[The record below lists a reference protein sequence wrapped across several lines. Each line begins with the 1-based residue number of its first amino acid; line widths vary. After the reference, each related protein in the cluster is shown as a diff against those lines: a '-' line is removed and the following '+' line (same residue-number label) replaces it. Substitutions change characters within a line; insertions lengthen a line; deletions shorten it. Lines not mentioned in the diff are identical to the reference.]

1 MQSNQA
7 LICLCPDTGEQLSF
21 LSFFHCPIAHEQIPA
36 TQRHRTI
43 FERKGTPVIS
53 LALTQVFLCIAAEA
67 GNDSEAEAHS
77 ALGGGEDADDITTEM
92 GGEVRGGRGRPEE
105 PTTGDEGA
113 AGNGKGANGG
123 GGATGDEAEGPQ
135 RSIAANALL
144 AATVGDSEENAAANG
159 LTPPLVRSCIPSANL
174 SLWCW
179 KKSIFVEVFLTDIS
193 TGSALCHNLMQAHPR
208 SSLLLRCTSSH

>member
-7 LICLCPDTGEQLSF
+7 LICLCSDTSEQLY
-21 LSFFHCPIAHEQIPA
+21 FFICPIALEQIPA
-36 TQRHRTI
+36 TQRQRTE
-43 FERKGTPVIS
+43 FERKGTSVLS
-53 LALTQVFLCIAAEA
+53 LALTQVYLCVAAEA

-77 ALGGGEDADDITTEM
+77 ALGGGEDADDVTTEM
-92 GGEVRGGRGRPEE
+92 GGEVRGGRGRTEE
-105 PTTGDEGA
+105 PTTGDEAA

-159 LTPPLVRSCIPSANL
+159 LTPPLVRTCIPFANL
-174 SLWCW
+174 SASCW
-179 KKSIFVEVFLTDIS
+179 NNLLFLEVFLTDIG
-193 TGSALCHNLMQAHPR
+193 TRSASRHNSHARPSR
-208 SSLLLRCTSSH
+208 SSLLLRCTSSY

>member
-7 LICLCPDTGEQLSF
+7 LICLCPDTSKKSSF
-21 LSFFHCPIAHEQIPA
+21 LSFHCPVSLEQISA
-36 TQRHRTI
+36 TQRHRTDL
-43 FERKGTPVIS
+43 ERTGTSVLS
-53 LALTQVFLCIAAEA
+53 LALTQVFLCVAAEA

-77 ALGGGEDADDITTEM
+77 ALGGGEDADDVTTEM
-92 GGEVRGGRGRPEE
+92 GGEVRGGRGRTEE
-105 PTTGDEGA
+105 PTTGDEAA

-159 LTPPLVRSCIPSANL
+159 LTPPLVCSCIPSANF

-179 KKSIFVEVFLTDIS
+179 KKSIFVEVF
-193 TGSALCHNLMQAHPR
+193 
-208 SSLLLRCTSSH
+208 